1 MDRIVVMAFQS
12 IDVHYI
18 AGSRHISHLSVGI
31 WSTSS
36 FIFDWASRPVADWL
50 AAGAVA
56 ADEAAAAEAFLS
68 ASEMACACANTYRRP
83 SECSLIDGSE
93 GGGWMDGS
101 IKCMHACMYVYG
113 ADQ

>member
-12 IDVHYI
+12 IGVHCI

-36 FIFDWASRPVADWL
+36 FIFDWASRPVAGWL

-83 SECSLIDGSE
+83 AEYSLIDGSE
-93 GGGWMDGS
+93 GGRMDGS
-101 IKCMHACMYVYG
+101 IECMHACMYVCG